1 MFHLGVGF
9 NSLFAKRAITQTFL
23 NRSYSMRSFDLVR
36 RAFSNKIEPER
47 VSSPTG
53 SSFEI
58 KQINCDQSAVISDAD
73 QKLLQK
79 VKDIFQKEQQ
89 AVWPDYDVDIPFNE
103 KDRTAQSVITA
114 VSSEGDIIA
123 AIHMA
128 CIKNGAMHRVMPRD
142 SKVKNVQD
150 DAPVSYHDYIKKN
163 AKAVDILD
171 QEKVFPTVP
180 EAIKDLKDIDDWLN
194 GQDRVGLLGMSYW
207 KFLKGNKRD
216 TQDAMANMKLIH
228 QAVANY
234 LKDNRIKTM
243 LIVCATFND
252 GNGKNKDGQYTWKIR
267 DGLREAINTIAA
279 GYKIQQRVIAG
290 DRINIKVSKEVVQY
304 DSLNVT
310 TDGQETRW
318 ATVLVPVKAL
328 DNGSSVGSN

>member
-1 MFHLGVGF
+1 
-9 NSLFAKRAITQTFL
+9 
-23 NRSYSMRSFDLVR
+23 
-36 RAFSNKIEPER
+36 
-47 VSSPTG
+47 
-53 SSFEI
+53 
-58 KQINCDQSAVISDAD
+58 
-73 QKLLQK
+73 
-79 VKDIFQKEQQ
+79 
-89 AVWPDYDVDIPFNE
+89 
-103 KDRTAQSVITA
+103 AQSVITA

-267 DGLREAINTIAA
+267 DGLREAIN
-279 GYKIQQRVIAG
+279 
-290 DRINIKVSKEVVQY
+290 
-304 DSLNVT
+304 
-310 TDGQETRW
+310 
-318 ATVLVPVKAL
+318 
-328 DNGSSVGSN
+328 